1 MEVAE
6 GIHRIETPLGE
17 RVNCVYLLAGTRAA
31 LLFDT
36 AIVPAVTA
44 HVVPYLD
51 RVGVDPARIRY
62 VINSHCDWDHH
73 GGNGAVR
80 DLVPAAALCC
90 HELDRPL
97 IEDADLLF
105 ASRYDELAADGIT
118 EPAQTRLFV
127 AANTHQV
134 PMDLGLS
141 GGERFCLGSGWSVD
155 LLHTPG
161 HSRGHVSIYDPRS
174 RSAVVG
180 DAVLGSAVPLAD
192 GRPAFPP
199 TYRYLDTYLAT
210 IQMLQGIAPDRLLT
224 AHYPVFTGPEVAE
237 FLGETR
243 VFTDRV
249 EGALRR
255 ELAVGPLT
263 MLALTERL
271 GPLLGQWPAEAN
283 QFLSQPLLGHLE
295 RLERYRLIRRSR
307 KDGQT
312 AYLWQGDR

>member
-1 MEVAE
+1 
-6 GIHRIETPLGE
+6 
-17 RVNCVYLLAGTRAA
+17 
-31 LLFDT
+31 
-36 AIVPAVTA
+36 
-44 HVVPYLD
+44 
-51 RVGVDPARIRY
+51 
-62 VINSHCDWDHH
+62 
-73 GGNGAVR
+73 
-80 DLVPAAALCC
+80 
-90 HELDRPL
+90 
-97 IEDADLLF
+97 
-105 ASRYDELAADGIT
+105 
-118 EPAQTRLFV
+118 
-127 AANTHQV
+127 
-134 PMDLGLS
+134 
-141 GGERFCLGSGWSVD
+141 
-155 LLHTPG
+155 
-161 HSRGHVSIYDPRS
+161 VSIYDPRS

-210 IQMLQGIAPDRLLT
+210 IQRLQGIAPDRLLT

-255 ELAVGPLT
+255 ELASGPLT

-271 GPLLGQWPAEAN
+271 GPLLGQWLAEAN

-295 RLERYRLIRRSR
+295 RLERYRLISRSR